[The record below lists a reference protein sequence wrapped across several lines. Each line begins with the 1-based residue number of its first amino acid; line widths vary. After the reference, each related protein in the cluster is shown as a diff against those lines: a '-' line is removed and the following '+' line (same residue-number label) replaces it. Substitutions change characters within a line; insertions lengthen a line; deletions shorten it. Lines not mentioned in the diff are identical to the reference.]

1 MNGGKKCPEKH
12 WKPKNNVIQLLK
24 VSVNGSNTMAMN
36 DMKTMTLKKV
46 VTERH

>member
-1 MNGGKKCPEKH
+1 MAGKNALKKH

-46 VTERH
+46 VTERQ